1 MEQSCNP
8 VILKNLNEI
17 CVHFGVGRETVL
29 NWVSLGAPIAMEGN
43 GCRKRYS
50 CEARSLQAWRE
61 KNSGQKQRGNKAQ

>member
-1 MEQSCNP
+1 MEQSYNS

-29 NWVSLGAPIAMEGN
+29 NWLSLGAPIAAEGN
-43 GCRKRYS
+43 GSRKRYS

-61 KNSGQKQRGNKAQ
+61 KHTHSKDRGGKHG